1 MLKESVLSM
10 APARSV
16 RTPSDHKNAVSPTQG
31 HSSHF
36 SKSCPRCC
44 KIEEGV
50 PKSCGSK
57 LLWMA
62 EMDMGGHGET
72 FWRHLWDTW
81 EVSALCPQNV
91 PKMSP
96 LCPPCVPKCL
106 QNGTH
111 LALTWHSLLLLSLT
125 LHSLRPNGTII
136 PIKINKKNV
145 LEHMLTES
153 ALSVAPARSV
163 TPSDHKNAVSPTWEH
178 SSHFSKSC
186 PKVLQNWRRGP
197 KKAANGSYSGG
208 WKWTWGAHGR
218 HFETFVR
225 HVGGICPVSP
235 KCPQNDP
242 PVSALCPQMSLK
254 GHSLGTHLALTRHS
268 LAAPGTH
275 YALTLT

>member
-1 MLKESVLSM
+1 MALTWHSPGTHLLLLALSMHSLWPNGTLSPITTNKKNVPEHMLKESVLSM

-96 LCPPCVPKCL
+96 LCPPCVPNCL

-111 LALTWHSLLLLSLT
+111 LALTWHSL
-125 LHSLRPNGTII
+125 
-136 PIKINKKNV
+136 
-145 LEHMLTES
+145 
-153 ALSVAPARSV
+153 
-163 TPSDHKNAVSPTWEH
+163 
-178 SSHFSKSC
+178 
-186 PKVLQNWRRGP
+186 
-197 KKAANGSYSGG
+197 
-208 WKWTWGAHGR
+208 
-218 HFETFVR
+218 
-225 HVGGICPVSP
+225 
-235 KCPQNDP
+235 
-242 PVSALCPQMSLK
+242 
-254 GHSLGTHLALTRHS
+254 
-268 LAAPGTH
+268 AAPGTQ